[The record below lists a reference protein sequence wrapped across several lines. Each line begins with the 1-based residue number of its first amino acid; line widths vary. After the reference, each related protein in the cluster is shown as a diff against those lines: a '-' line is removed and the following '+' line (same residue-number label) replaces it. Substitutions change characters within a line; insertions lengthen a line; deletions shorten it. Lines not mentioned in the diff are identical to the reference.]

1 MKRASQPG
9 KREGGFARLLLAAL
23 SLFGA
28 AALATVLLRGPARAL
43 VLACEADLGVI
54 QKRELQ
60 VGAEILSLRLPPW
73 WTMRHALATLGGM
86 AVLALAALGWVSML
100 RRRVREQ
107 TAEIR
112 EWLRREA
119 ALKQRYLD
127 LFENANDI
135 IYTLDLDGN
144 VTSLN
149 RAGESA
155 FGYTRVEAVN
165 MNIAQ
170 AIVPEQAGLAQDS
183 LNRLRRGELPPTSE
197 WEIIAKEG
205 RRIPLEVSERII
217 FEGGRMVGVQGVAR
231 DISERKRAEA
241 ALRKSEQRYRSL
253 VSNIPD
259 VAWTVD
265 ADLNFVFISKN
276 IERISGYSVD
286 EAYQHGAA
294 LYLSCLHPDDV
305 QKVTEAFHALFAE
318 GKPYDV
324 ECRARRKDGQWV
336 WVHDRALA
344 TYEKNG
350 LRYADGLLSDITQ
363 RKEAEKMLQEREER
377 LRSLIET
384 THDWVWEVDA
394 HGVYTYSSPKV
405 KDLLGYEPEEILGRT
420 PFDFMPG
427 DEAKRV
433 GTEFAA
439 IFQDRRAFRQLE
451 NTSLHKDGRRVVLET
466 SGMPIFDAKGSL
478 QGFRGIDRDITER
491 KRAEA
496 QMEERNRLAM
506 LAVEVGEALTGAE
519 SLREGLQRCAEIL
532 VRDIDAAFAR
542 VWTLNDRTR
551 VLELQA
557 SAGMY
562 THLDGGHA
570 RVPLGRFKI
579 GRIAE
584 CGEPHLTNTVLEDSW
599 VGNPEWARRE
609 GMVAFAGYPLKVEDR
624 VVGVVAAF
632 SRATLTDATLQA
644 FASVANNLAQFI
656 ERKRAEEELHRAKE
670 AAETASRAKSEFL
683 AVMSH
688 EIRTPM
694 NGIIGMTELA
704 LDTALTPEQREYL
717 GTVKESSDALLTLID
732 DILDFSRIEAGKFR
746 LDLEQFDLKD
756 TLDRAI
762 KALAVRAQQKGLELV
777 CHIPAEVPVALFGDP
792 GRLRQVV
799 INLVGNAIKFTER
812 GGVVLTVR
820 IALQSAKEVE
830 LHFSVADTGI
840 GIPPEQQQ
848 RIFDAFAQADSS
860 ATRKYGG
867 AGLGLSISSRLVGM
881 MNGRVWV
888 ESEVGRGSTF
898 HFTARFSLPKGLA
911 PRLVAV
917 KETRPRALPTLAS
930 GVVLKSVPCPRAPQ
944 NLRVLLAEDNPVN
957 QALVTH
963 LLERRGHSVTL
974 ATNGREVISE
984 VERGAFDLVL
994 MDIQMPQLDG
1004 FEATAAIRE
1013 KECASGLHVPI
1024 IALTAHAMKGDR
1036 ERCLAA
1042 GMDGYIAKPIRD
1054 TALQEVIES
1063 VLGRLPIHP
1072 ETAKGEHSEG
1082 VFDSAAALD
1091 RVGGDKKL
1099 LGELARLFQGECAK
1113 LLADVHEAVTRR
1125 DLRALERAAHTLK
1138 SSVGNFAASAT
1149 YKAAE
1154 RLEILARQGE
1164 LDKAAEASAVLV
1176 QEMARL
1182 QVELTDLGKEACA

>member
-799 INLVGNAIKFTER
+799 INLVGNAIKFT
-812 GGVVLTVR
+812 
-820 IALQSAKEVE
+820 
-830 LHFSVADTGI
+830 
-840 GIPPEQQQ
+840 
-848 RIFDAFAQADSS
+848 
-860 ATRKYGG
+860 
-867 AGLGLSISSRLVGM
+867 
-881 MNGRVWV
+881 
-888 ESEVGRGSTF
+888 
-898 HFTARFSLPKGLA
+898 
-911 PRLVAV
+911 
-917 KETRPRALPTLAS
+917 
-930 GVVLKSVPCPRAPQ
+930 
-944 NLRVLLAEDNPVN
+944 
-957 QALVTH
+957 
-963 LLERRGHSVTL
+963 
-974 ATNGREVISE
+974 
-984 VERGAFDLVL
+984 
-994 MDIQMPQLDG
+994 
-1004 FEATAAIRE
+1004 
-1013 KECASGLHVPI
+1013 
-1024 IALTAHAMKGDR
+1024 
-1036 ERCLAA
+1036 
-1042 GMDGYIAKPIRD
+1042 
-1054 TALQEVIES
+1054 
-1063 VLGRLPIHP
+1063 
-1072 ETAKGEHSEG
+1072 
-1082 VFDSAAALD
+1082 
-1091 RVGGDKKL
+1091 
-1099 LGELARLFQGECAK
+1099 
-1113 LLADVHEAVTRR
+1113 
-1125 DLRALERAAHTLK
+1125 
-1138 SSVGNFAASAT
+1138 
-1149 YKAAE
+1149 
-1154 RLEILARQGE
+1154 
-1164 LDKAAEASAVLV
+1164 
-1176 QEMARL
+1176 
-1182 QVELTDLGKEACA
+1182 